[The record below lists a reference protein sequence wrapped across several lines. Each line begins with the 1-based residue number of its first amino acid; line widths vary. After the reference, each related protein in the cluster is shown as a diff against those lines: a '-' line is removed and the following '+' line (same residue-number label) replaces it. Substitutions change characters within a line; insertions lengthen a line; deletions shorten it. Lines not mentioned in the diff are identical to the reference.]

1 MDSSVKPMDSSVK
14 PLGSLLGDYSVEY
27 VDSFAFHPKHKV
39 IALGIETTVKLFR
52 FSEQGHPLEETSSI
66 ELPVD
71 DGGHRDDYDEMDDY
85 MASEYTKVLVRSI
98 AFHPTLPLML
108 TGLGDC
114 SVRLCNIS
122 DDGEH
127 MLTCKHDISKGNGA
141 ITCVAFH
148 PALPFFIA
156 AGDNNTAKLYKYKYT
171 PGSPVHVSSPT
182 DIIGQHSEIFSVAF
196 HPAEPLVLIGSS
208 DNTAKLWSFSPES
221 GGDCA
226 VVGSIEHSSPVIS
239 CSFHSPFMMT
249 ASTDGTIRVSLV
261 EGLGRVKELSS
272 FNNGSRIY
280 SAAFHPMFPIIII
293 GSSDGI
299 VTFCKFSEDGKRIS
313 RVMSR
318 SDSSP
323 GRVGSGVLVTV
334 HPTLDY
340 CATNYRD
347 SVRVWDIRQLLP
359 KIMVG
364 DSSVDYYR
372 LQQEILGSLG
382 RNHRTRK
389 HNKIRRDG
397 GISGGGRRKTMT
409 YRSHKRN
416 KKGVSYYIKQRR
428 TKRRMRK

>member
-1 MDSSVKPMDSSVK
+1 MDTKL
-14 PLGSLLGDYSVEY
+14 LGTLLGDYSVEY
-27 VDSFAFHPKHKV
+27 VDSFAFHPTHKV

-52 FSEQGHPLEETSSI
+52 FSEQGHPLEETSSK
-66 ELPVD
+66 ELSVD
-71 DGGHRDDYDEMDDY
+71 DDGHRDVYGMMEEDMV
-85 MASEYTKVLVRSI
+85 SEYTKVLVRAI

-122 DDGEH
+122 DNGEH
-127 MLTCKHDISKGNGA
+127 ILTCNHDISKGNGA

-156 AGDNNTAKLYKYKYT
+156 AGDNNTAKMYKYKYT
-171 PGSPVHVSSPT
+171 PGSHVHVSSPT

-208 DNTAKLWSFSPES
+208 DNTAKLWRFSPES

-261 EGLGRVKELSS
+261 EGIDRVKELSS
-272 FNNGSRIY
+272 FKNDSRIY
-280 SAAFHPMFPIIII
+280 SAAFHPIFPIIII

-364 DSSVDYYR
+364 QTSVDYYK
-372 LQQEILGSLG
+372 LEEEILGSLW
-382 RNHRTRK
+382 RKHRTRK
-389 HNKIRRDG
+389 HDKSRRDG
-397 GISGGGRRKTMT
+397 GISGVGGRRKRKMT
-409 YRSHKRN
+409 RN